1 MARPVADA
9 RVCPLCRSITSI
21 DKAIVNFL
29 IVHLLY
35 SPCTTGSSGSGS
47 DIGSWSV
54 SLWVQERGTFG
65 VNVETSYA
73 TEAFFRT
80 RVGEVARH
88 KAVIAN
94 VLGADEIKSIFQG
107 LLLEVVALGQPMS
120 GITERAFLVVTI
132 NWCMGF
138 LLGDCVD
145 SEVGRLRGW
154 LVSELQSSG
163 RYWVVPG
170 NISKDGM
177 GGSTSL

>member
-1 MARPVADA
+1 MGTY
-9 RVCPLCRSITSI
+9 SFISSI

-29 IVHLLY
+29 IVHLLC
-35 SPCTTGSSGSGS
+35 SSCTTGSPGFWG
-47 DIGSWSV
+47 DISTWSV
-54 SLWVQERGTFG
+54 NLWVQERGVFG
-65 VNVETSYA
+65 VNVATSYA

-107 LLLEVVALGQPMS
+107 LLLELVALGQPMS
-120 GITERAFLVVTI
+120 GITKRAFLVVTI
-132 NWCMGF
+132 NWCVGF
-138 LLGDCVD
+138 LLGDRVD

-154 LVSELQSSG
+154 LVSELRSSG
-163 RYWVVPG
+163 SYWVVPG

-177 GGSTSL
+177 CGNTSL